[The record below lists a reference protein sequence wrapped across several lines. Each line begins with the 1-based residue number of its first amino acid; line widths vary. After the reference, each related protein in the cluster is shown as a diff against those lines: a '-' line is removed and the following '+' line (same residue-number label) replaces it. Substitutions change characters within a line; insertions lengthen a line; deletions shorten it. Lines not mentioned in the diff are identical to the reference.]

1 MDIRSSQVLHLSPAS
16 LQLQAELLLRL
27 RRD

>member
-1 MDIRSSQVLHLSPAS
+1 MDIRSCQVLHLSPAS
-16 LQLQAELLLRL
+16 LQLLAELLLRL